1 MASIQ
6 PKMVNGRKYWQIVQ
20 SQRVNGKPRPIVLE
34 HLGTADSLL
43 NKLRNRKGK
52 SLTVKSYSHGLVA
65 VLLKVAEELNIVEL
79 INNDVESQRKYFAGR
94 PIRNNLTV
102 GATLLLAA
110 IGRVCKPTSKDG
122 WYAWAK
128 QTSLSYLLR
137 MDFSKLDSQHFWDM
151 MDSLPE
157 GKIGNI
163 ELNLLK
169 NIKNKYTL
177 DSDTLFY
184 DTTNFY
190 TFINTTNIRCTIA
203 QRGKN
208 KQKRTDLRQVGL
220 AMVVSR
226 KDLTPIFH
234 ETYQGNKNDST
245 IFRNLLIKIRKRL
258 LDLGMN
264 VDMHTIVFDRGCNAK
279 KNLEIISNLKMHY
292 VGALTPFHHKALV
305 NDAENNFKQIIVN
318 GNELSAYRDKRSIWG
333 EERTVLVYISE
344 KLKAG
349 QLRGI
354 YSTIEKQLKSLEEL
368 NKRLA
373 NPRSIKFTRKNLINK
388 IDEIISMPGTTPR
401 LIDYGVSKKKNKPY
415 VITCEID
422 KQAIANIEDKLG
434 FRIIMTN
441 RHNWTS
447 SEIINAYQGQSF
459 IENAFKNI
467 KSPIHLALT
476 PEFHWTD
483 QKIKIHFFTCVMGYM
498 LTTILWK
505 KIKEIGYNGSM
516 TNFLEM
522 LSGIRLA
529 NILEYT
535 GKKNKPQVNYQIEL
549 MDEHEEKC
557 FEALNGLN
565 IHKQKIKIDGFS
577 LYKN

>member
-6 PKMVNGRKYWQIVQ
+6 PKTVNGKKYWQIVQ

-43 NKLRNRKGK
+43 KKLKSVKNK
-52 SLTVKSYSHGLVA
+52 SLTVKSYSHGLVS
-65 VLLKVAEELNIVEL
+65 VLLTVAKELNVVEL
-79 INNDVESQRKYFAGR
+79 INDEVKSQRSYFADQ

-110 IGRVCKPTSKDG
+110 IGRVCKPTSKDA
-122 WYAWAK
+122 WYSWAK
-128 QTSLSYLLR
+128 KTSLSYLLR

-151 MDSLPE
+151 MDSLPND
-157 GKIGNI
+157 KIENI
-163 ELNLLK
+163 ELKLLE
-169 NIKNKYTL
+169 NIKKKYSL

-190 TFINTTNIRCTIA
+190 TYINTTNIRCTIA

-220 AMVVSR
+220 AMVVSK

-234 ETYQGNKNDST
+234 ETYQGNKNDSPV
-245 IFRNLLIKIRKRL
+245 FRNLLIKIKKRMH
-258 LDLGMN
+258 DLGMDVN
-264 VDMHTIVFDRGCNAK
+264 SHTIVFDRGCNAK
-279 KNLEIISNLKMHY
+279 KNLKIISNLKMHY
-292 VGALTPFHHKALV
+292 VGALTPFHHKTLIK
-305 NDAENNFKQIIVN
+305 DAEKNFKPIIVN
-318 GNELSAYRDKRSIWG
+318 GNKLSAYRDKREIWG

-354 YSTIEKQLKSLEEL
+354 YFAIEKQIKSLEEL
-368 NKRLA
+368 NIRLA
-373 NPRSIKFTRKNLINK
+373 NPRSKKFTRKKLIEK
-388 IDEIISMPGTTPR
+388 INEIVSMPGDTSR
-401 LIDYGVSKKKNKPY
+401 VLDYNVNKKRNKPY
-415 VITCEID
+415 VITFKIDEI
-422 KQAIANIEDKLG
+422 AIESIEDKLG
-434 FRIIMTN
+434 YRIIMTN

-447 SEIINAYQGQSF
+447 SEIINGYQGQSF
-459 IENAFKNI
+459 IENAFRNI
-467 KSPIHLALT
+467 KSPMHLAIT

-505 KIKEIGYNGSM
+505 KIKNIGYQGSM
-516 TNFLEM
+516 TNFLEI
-522 LSGIRLA
+522 LTGIRLS
-529 NILEYT
+529 NILEYM
-535 GKKNKPQVNYQIEL
+535 KNKNKPVVTYQIEL
-549 MDEHEEKC
+549 MDDDEEKI
-557 FEALNGLN
+557 FEALNGLD
-565 IHKQKIKIDGFS
+565 IHKKKIKLDGFS
-577 LYKN
+577 LYKK

>member
-6 PKMVNGRKYWQIVQ
+6 PKTVNGKKYWQIVQ

-43 NKLRNRKGK
+43 KKLKNSKNRL
-52 SLTVKSYSHGLVA
+52 LTVKSYSHGLVSA
-65 VLLKVAEELNIVEL
+65 LLKVAKELNVVEL
-79 INNDVESQRKYFAGR
+79 INDEVKSQRPYFADQ
-94 PIRNNLTV
+94 PIRNHLTV

-110 IGRVCKPTSKDG
+110 IGRVCKPTSKDA

-128 QTSLSYLLR
+128 KTSLSYLLR
-137 MDFSKLDSQHFWDM
+137 MDFSKNDSQHFWDM

-157 GKIGNI
+157 DRIGDI

-169 NIKNKYTL
+169 NIKHKYSL

-190 TFINTTNIRCTIA
+190 TYINTTNIRCTIA

-208 KQKRTDLRQVGL
+208 KQKRSDLRQVGL

-234 ETYQGNKNDST
+234 ETYQGNKNDSPV
-245 IFRNLLIKIRKRL
+245 FRNLLVKIKKRMR
-258 LDLGMN
+258 DLGMDVN
-264 VDMHTIVFDRGCNAK
+264 KHTIVFDRGCNAK
-279 KNLEIISNLKMHY
+279 KNLKIISNLKMYY
-292 VGALTPFHHKALV
+292 VGALTPFHHKALLK
-305 NDAENNFKQIIVN
+305 DAEKNFKPIIVN
-318 GNELSAYRDKRSIWG
+318 GNELSAYRDKREIWG
-333 EERTVLVYISE
+333 EERTVLVYISK

-354 YSTIEKQLKSLEEL
+354 YSAIEKQIKSLEEL
-368 NKRLA
+368 NTRLS
-373 NPRSIKFTRKNLINK
+373 NPRSKKFTRKNLIQK
-388 IDEIISMPGTTPR
+388 IDGIVSMPGNTPR
-401 LIDYGVSKKKNKPY
+401 ILDYSVTKKRNEPYLI
-415 VITCEID
+415 TFRTD
-422 KQAIANIEDKLG
+422 KQAMEKIEDKLG

-447 SEIINAYQGQSF
+447 NEIINGYQGQSF

-467 KSPIHLALT
+467 KNPMHLAIT

-505 KIKEIGYNGSM
+505 KIKGIGYSGSM
-516 TNFLEM
+516 TNFLEI
-522 LSGIRLA
+522 LTGIRLA
-529 NILEYT
+529 NILEYV
-535 GKKNKPQVNYQIEL
+535 GNSNKPQVNYQIEL
-549 MDEHEEKC
+549 MDEQEEK
-557 FEALNGLN
+557 FLEALNGLSTHEN
-565 IHKQKIKIDGFS
+565 KIKINGFS
-577 LYKN
+577 LYKK